1 MGEGDASPTGPYQSE
16 RGEAKSTT
24 IDATGHTVYNEDGAR
39 FTFPSFHLSV
49 SPPLYSAEVSKIFRS
64 LLNSNRYRSFR
75 DICIRLSNLDERSN
89 LVKLSRNERV
99 GRRGR
104 VELSKYRNENSEGE
118 ESVRAL
124 KRASYSTGLLI
135 CIATYTPRVT
145 SSVCRELWQPFY
157 AFSRIR
163 TNRAINYQLVQEQ
176 QRPKE
181 KLATLKPHALSIVP

>member
-1 MGEGDASPTGPYQSE
+1 MLLRLG
-16 RGEAKSTT
+16 RIKAKGVKQKVRRSMLPVTRYTMKTVRVLLFLLST
-24 IDATGHTVYNEDGAR
+24 
-39 FTFPSFHLSV
+39 SV

-99 GRRGR
+99 DRRGR
-104 VELSKYRNENSEGE
+104 VELSKYRNENSESE
-118 ESVRAL
+118 ESVCVL

>member
-1 MGEGDASPTGPYQSE
+1 MLLRLG
-16 RGEAKSTT
+16 RIKAKGVKQKVRRSMLPVTRYTMKTVRVLLFLLST
-24 IDATGHTVYNEDGAR
+24 
-39 FTFPSFHLSV
+39 SV

-75 DICIRLSNLDERSN
+75 DIRIRLSNLDERSN

-99 GRRGR
+99 DRRGR
-104 VELSKYRNENSEGE
+104 VELSKYRNENSESE
-118 ESVRAL
+118 ESVCVL